1 MAEKFMTRRERR
13 EAERRQADAAYDAQ
27 QAAETEAEEASA
39 AAEAAEAPEAPAG
52 AEPHVPEAVTA
63 EPEAVTS
70 APEAPVAPPRPT
82 VEPDLAAASQPEPQA
97 AASDAVPEAAPDAE
111 SDLPPRPATDP
122 APAPAAAPLTEPPS
136 FSSRGERKRFLRDH
150 DLPPDIP
157 TASIPIVLAQRAS
170 GTAQT
175 EWAETPDAAEA
186 AAPAQAAERPH
197 DEPTAVAEPTVEDEP
212 TAAPELDAEPGPA
225 DEQSAAD
232 APAPE
237 AAPALI
243 DTPAPAPAVAPD
255 LSTDT
260 DDATASPSPTA
271 SLFPTASPAVGSG
284 PQFDLASRRVDS
296 HTTGPDFETSSTAV
310 ITPSAL
316 GDFDQP
322 IKRRSP
328 VVKPPT
334 GSNIRVV
341 TGALPIVT
349 QQDLDANPPTTPMS
363 AIDADALAADDRGTG
378 TFRTSESPVF
388 RASRP
393 VSDPWAQLG
402 DSAAEEE
409 EDSDELEEPP
419 ARPMSARSVTNED
432 GTVLVA
438 ERNSMVPFIV
448 LGATGFAALVLVIV
462 AITLLF

>member
-13 EAERRQADAAYDAQ
+13 EAERRQAAAAYDAQ
-27 QAAETEAEEASA
+27 QAAKAEEA
-39 AAEAAEAPEAPAG
+39 EAPA
-52 AEPHVPEAVTA
+52 PDVPEPVALVPDTPAVDAPATA
-63 EPEAVTS
+63 APDTATLDTETPEPEVQE
-70 APEAPVAPPRPT
+70 PEIRQSDAQESSSQESVAQEPEPQAPVIPAAPPRPT
-82 VEPDLAAASQPEPQA
+82 VEPDRVAASRPEPVLP
-97 AASDAVPEAAPDAE
+97 DAAPAA
-111 SDLPPRPATDP
+111 DLAPASDP
-122 APAPAAAPLTEPPS
+122 APAADPAPASDAAPVTEPPR
-136 FSSRGERKRFLRDH
+136 FSSRSERKRFLREH
-150 DLPPDIP
+150 DLPSDIA

-170 GTAQT
+170 GTASA
-175 EWAETPDAAEA
+175 EADELAEAPRPAAAADAAETAEA
-186 AAPAQAAERPH
+186 AAPT
-197 DEPTAVAEPTVEDEP
+197 D
-212 TAAPELDAEPGPA
+212 
-225 DEQSAAD
+225 
-232 APAPE
+232 
-237 AAPALI
+237 
-243 DTPAPAPAVAPD
+243 AVAPTEAAD
-255 LSTDT
+255 STE
-260 DDATASPSPTA
+260 AAGPASSPTA
-271 SLFPTASPAVGSG
+271 SLFPTATPGASTA
-284 PQFDLASRRVDS
+284 PQYDLASRRVDA

-322 IKRRSP
+322 LKRRSP

-349 QQDLDANPPTTPMS
+349 QQDLEANPPTTPMS

-402 DSAAEEE
+402 DSAEEE